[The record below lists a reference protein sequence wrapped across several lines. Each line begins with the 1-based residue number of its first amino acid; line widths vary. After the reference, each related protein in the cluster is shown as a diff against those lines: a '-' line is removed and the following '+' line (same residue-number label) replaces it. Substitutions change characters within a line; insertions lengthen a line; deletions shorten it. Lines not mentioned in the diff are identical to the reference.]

1 MNEVSI
7 TAAGERDL
15 ALWDA
20 AAATYAAR
28 VGGGGDSFYRR
39 IHDFLWD
46 AVGDVRGRDVLD
58 LGCGHGWLAEEFR
71 LAGARVTGI
80 DGSAALLAQA
90 RTRYPEIGFRQ
101 YDLTRGLPH
110 GSEQDPV
117 PPHESEDASGHAHAP
132 EQGSPPPRYDR
143 VVAHMVLMDVPQ
155 VDRLLAD
162 TAAALRPD
170 GVFVFSILHPA
181 FYSRRIVD
189 GDAGERYRMV
199 PDYLTHETRQVTTFG
214 EHHHYHRPLSWYIQR
229 LAEHG
234 FLVGGMVEPPSLPR
248 EDIPEQQW
256 SDYQRWFSRIPTMLA
271 ISCVPAGRRG
281 GAQPL

>member
-1 MNEVSI
+1 LTRPADSGSLDRVNEAS

-28 VGGGGDSFYRR
+28 VGGGSDSFYRR
-39 IHDFLWD
+39 IHDFLWE

-80 DGSAALLAQA
+80 DGSAALLEQA
-90 RTRYPEIGFRQ
+90 RTRYPEISFRRH
-101 YDLTRGLPH
+101 DLTLGLPH
-110 GSEQDPV
+110 TPARDS
-117 PPHESEDASGHAHAP
+117 A
-132 EQGSPPPRYDR
+132 PPRYDCI
-143 VVAHMVLMDVPQ
+143 VAHMVLMDIPHL
-155 VDRLLAD
+155 DRLLAD

-189 GDAGERYRMV
+189 EPTGERYRMV
-199 PDYLTHETRQVTTFG
+199 PDYLTHETRQVTSFG

-229 LAEHG
+229 LAAHG
-234 FLVGGMVEPPSLPR
+234 FLVSGMVEPPSLPR

-271 ISCVPAGRRG
+271 ISCVPAGGRAPRLSR
-281 GAQPL
+281 P